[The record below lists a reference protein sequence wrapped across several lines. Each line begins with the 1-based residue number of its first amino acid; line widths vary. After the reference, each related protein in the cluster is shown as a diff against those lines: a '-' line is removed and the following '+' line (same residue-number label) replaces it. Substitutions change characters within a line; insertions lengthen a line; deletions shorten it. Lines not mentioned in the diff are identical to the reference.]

1 MTNEYALDKHG
12 AKLMGVCSGFARW
25 LDVDTSLVRVTAVL
39 LALFAT
45 PVIVLAYLVTAFVA
59 ENG

>member
-1 MTNEYALDKHG
+1 MTNDYALDKNG

-25 LDVDTSLVRVTAVL
+25 MDVDITLVRVTAVL

-45 PVIVLAYLVTAFVA
+45 PFVVLAYLVTAFVA

>member
-1 MTNEYALDKHG
+1 MTNDYALDKEG
-12 AKLMGVCSGFARW
+12 GKLMGVCSGLARW
-25 LDVDTSLVRVTAVL
+25 MDVDTSLVRLTAVL

-45 PVIVLAYLVTAFVA
+45 PVVILGYLVTAFVA

>member
-1 MTNEYALDKHG
+1 MTNEYALDKQG

-25 LDVDTSLVRVTAVL
+25 VDVDAALVRITAVL

-45 PVIVLAYLVTAFVA
+45 PVVILAYLVTAFVA